1 MTMAA
6 HTEQKPSYSQFA
18 CIGTGF
24 SAIALGATLKR
35 WYGITDICFFERHKQ
50 LGGTWFVNKYPG
62 TVASFSLFLFFG
74 KKKPQQSASLKAEH
88 HL

>member
-1 MTMAA
+1 MAQVNE
-6 HTEQKPSYSQFA
+6 TDQEPSYSQFA

-62 TVASFSLFLFFG
+62 NNLVLEFAFFRVDHG
-74 KKKPQQSASLKAEH
+74 LQS
-88 HL
+88 